1 MHIGGTPRGPGTA
14 GAGRGAARAIAA
26 VTLTA
31 ALSGAGTLV
40 TTTDAA
46 RAAVVA
52 TTPGRQTGTPARQT
66 GTPGRQTGTPTPQ
79 VGTPAPQTVAPAP
92 RVGTP
97 AQRSTTTTAPRT
109 TVTSAHATPTAP
121 PATTTTSPP
130 ATPTGPPATPTAP
143 ATAGA
148 PLAGVGTTA
157 PADAGS
163 VDCRRVK
170 CVALTFDDGP
180 GPYTKTLLRTLAAY
194 GARATFF
201 VVGQNVTAYPGIV
214 RRAHAAGHEIG
225 NHSWSHPD
233 LSRLPAKSIRSQL
246 ARTDRAVEAATGV
259 RPALVRPPYGAFDAS
274 VRRQAKRPLVLWSV
288 DTLDWRYRNSA
299 RVARKAI
306 KSVRPGSVI
315 LFHDIHPTTV
325 RAIPKVLR
333 TLSKRGYRFVTV
345 SQLFGGRPPRLVH
358 SRG

>member
-1 MHIGGTPRGPGTA
+1 M
-14 GAGRGAARAIAA
+14 
-26 VTLTA
+26 
-31 ALSGAGTLV
+31 
-40 TTTDAA
+40 
-46 RAAVVA
+46 
-52 TTPGRQTGTPARQT
+52 
-66 GTPGRQTGTPTPQ
+66 
-79 VGTPAPQTVAPAP
+79 
-92 RVGTP
+92 
-97 AQRSTTTTAPRT
+97 
-109 TVTSAHATPTAP
+109 
-121 PATTTTSPP
+121 
-130 ATPTGPPATPTAP
+130 
-143 ATAGA
+143 
-148 PLAGVGTTA
+148 
-157 PADAGS
+157 
-163 VDCRRVK
+163 
-170 CVALTFDDGP
+170 ALTFDDGP

-194 GARATFF
+194 DARATFF

-233 LSRLPAKSIRSQL
+233 LSRLPAKAIRSQL

-345 SQLFGGRPPRLVH
+345 SQLFGGRPPRLVY

>member
-1 MHIGGTPRGPGTA
+1 MNIGGTPRGPGTA

-40 TTTDAA
+40 TTTEAA
-46 RAAVVA
+46 RATTTAA
-52 TTPGRQTGTPARQT
+52 TTTARAALVIAN
-66 GTPGRQTGTPTPQ
+66 RA
-79 VGTPAPQTVAPAP
+79 APQA
-92 RVGTP
+92 GTP
-97 AQRSTTTTAPRT
+97 AQRATTTAPRT
-109 TVTSAHATPTAP
+109 AATSPPATPTAP
-121 PATTTTSPP
+121 ATTPTAPATTASPP
-130 ATPTGPPATPTAP
+130 VTPTGPPATPTA
-143 ATAGA
+143 TTTGGA
-148 PLAGVGTTA
+148 PLAEVAPTA

-180 GPYTKTLLRTLAAY
+180 GPYTKALLRTLAAY
-194 GARATFF
+194 DARATFF
-201 VVGQNVTAYPGIV
+201 VVGQNVKAYPGIV

-233 LSRLPAKSIRSQL
+233 LSRLPAASIRSQL

-345 SQLFGGRPPRLVH
+345 SQLFGGRPPRLVY